1 MYVVRS
7 CRIGGTSI
15 PSSRCK
21 SKKVVSLKDRH
32 IHQPQ
37 TCWTLKN
44 PMNVSHLGATSKRW
58 CWTHGSLRPF
68 CGVKEVNDNHLTQP
82 LQEWFCRK
90 KTRRHAIHYGQESIV
105 LLNKTSI
112 KFLGYHSESHDLL
125 RETAQRTSFGVTPVP
140 YGMSFFSQI
149 IIHILIPFTN
159 PQFYKF
165 CYPTEEAPTDRC
177 FHKWQ
182 AAPKSRTVESVLG
195 WANPNDPFSECSV
208 EYGSFNI
215 K

>member
-1 MYVVRS
+1 MYVVWS

-149 IIHILIPFTN
+149 IINLCQQTWKIHHIFRFL
-159 PQFYKF
+159 KF
-165 CYPTEEAPTDRC
+165 M
-177 FHKWQ
+177 FLKNQ
-182 AAPKSRTVESVLG
+182 IS
-195 WANPNDPFSECSV
+195 
-208 EYGSFNI
+208 
-215 K
+215 